1 MEKKLLKKAEI
12 KLFLTS
18 FKKLMQQ
25 KSDMM
30 QDLHS
35 KTVLQ
40 LLFPSLDQE

>member
-1 MEKKLLKKAEI
+1 MGKKDKAEI
-12 KLFLTS
+12 KLILTG

-25 KSDMM
+25 KSDKM

-35 KTVLQ
+35 RIVLQ